1 MSNVIH
7 TGHGHFVAK
16 EKVASLTVLAN
27 SQSPMPAW
35 RQIRAAEEA
44 GRLIM
49 HTSGKRPRSLLHL
62 DSGYLVVSSVE
73 ASTLVKRW
81 ED

>member
-16 EKVASLTVLAN
+16 DRVLAITSAKGGLLPN
-27 SQSPMPAW
+27 KAKLQMQDSD
-35 RQIRAAEEA
+35 RQGKLIKHTNGRSIRSA
-44 GRLIM
+44 
-49 HTSGKRPRSLLHL
+49 LHL
-62 DSGYLVVSSVE
+62 DDGWMVVSSVE
-73 ASTLVKRW
+73 ASTLAKRW